1 LGRNACTIATDFSI
15 METECIISIQKRL
28 QWFPGAAIAHTH
40 TTSKFE
46 AALLQCQIDVV
57 LESLIETIGIMC
69 S

>member
-1 LGRNACTIATDFSI
+1 